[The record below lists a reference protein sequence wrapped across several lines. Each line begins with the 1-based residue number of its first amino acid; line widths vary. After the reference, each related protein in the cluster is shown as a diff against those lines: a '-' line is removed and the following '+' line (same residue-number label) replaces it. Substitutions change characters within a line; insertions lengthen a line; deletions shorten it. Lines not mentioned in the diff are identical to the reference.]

1 MDLDAFP
8 FYERGRRPLKTCPP
22 TIKFVPVIPAL
33 AQFLLSLLLRKMAR
47 CIVHSLALTA
57 TLALRSAATVATA
70 ADLCIVRRIAAL
82 ALDLRFVSF
91 LLRLDHGISGVDAP
105 ERCGEIFNEITTDAV
120 IGFT

>member
-8 FYERGRRPLKTCPP
+8 FYESGRRPLKAWQPV
-22 TIKFVPVIPAL
+22 IKFVPVLPAP
-33 AQFLLSLLLRKMAR
+33 AQCLLNPLSRKMAR
-47 CIVHSLALTA
+47 CIAHSLALTA

-70 ADLCIVRRIAAL
+70 ADLFIVRRIAAL

-105 ERCGEIFNEITTDAV
+105 ERCGKILNEITTDAV